1 MTNDMKKLLSA
12 AAAIILVFSGLAI
25 YYFGRSGWV
34 PVYQKVVGKRTVA
47 EAVSEFGPAAELKL
61 SNAFEEAGV
70 AYPPSKVTLIGLKE
84 EKRIELWADNE
95 SQWVLVK
102 NYEVKKASGT
112 SGPKL
117 TEGDWQVP
125 EGFYEIEGL
134 NPNSSYHLSLK
145 LNYPNEFDHRN
156 AEAEGRTK
164 LGGDIFIHGKAVSVG
179 CLAIG
184 DEAIEEL
191 FVLTERIGKNNIFVI
206 IVPWD
211 FRHRKPTSHAK
222 PWVNELYSSLE
233 KDLLKFP
240 LKTH

>member
-1 MTNDMKKLLSA
+1 MKKLLAA
-12 AAAIILVFSGLAI
+12 AAAIIVVFSGLAM
-25 YYFGRSGWV
+25 YYFGRSVWV
-34 PVYQKVVGKRTVA
+34 PVSQKIVGKRTVA
-47 EAVSEFGPAAELKL
+47 EAVSEFGPAAEIKL
-61 SNAFEEAGV
+61 SDAFERANLS
-70 AYPPSKVTLIGLKE
+70 YPPSNVTLIGFKE
-84 EKRIELWADNE
+84 EKRLELWADNG

-145 LNYPNEFDHRN
+145 LNYPNDFDRRN

-179 CLAIG
+179 CLAMG

-191 FVLTERIGKNNIFVI
+191 FVLTERIGKNMVSVI
-206 IVPWD
+206 IVPND
-211 FRHRKPTSHAK
+211 FRQRKPIHQAK

-233 KDLLKFP
+233 IELSKFP
-240 LKTH
+240 LKTP